1 MIAQN
6 PRFYVDTDTGQY
18 CVLSASLLLF
28 GVKHLHIPTKI
39 MEKVHAGLIR
49 RRKNLYANLQ
59 QMDKNFYV
67 LVETNPGGGF
77 RRITPANPTYN
88 HGAVREIRK
97 RFLDEIEYTMVVD
110 AVRLM
115 YQLDPSNLEISA
127 FLEYPDLTGGFKQ
140 TLLKPF
146 TESKMNLKT
155 LDHGRFFIVGGDEVA
170 K

>member
-6 PRFYVDTDTGQY
+6 PIFYVDTVTGQY
-18 CVLSASLLLF
+18 CVMSNSLYIF
-28 GVKHLHIPTKI
+28 EFKYLHIPTKI

-77 RRITPANPTYN
+77 RRITPANPTYSLD
-88 HGAVREIRK
+88 AVREIRK
-97 RFLDEIEYTMVVD
+97 RFLGEIERNMVD
-110 AVRLM
+110 AVRLV
-115 YQLDPSNLEISA
+115 YQVNPTDLKASV
-127 FLEYPDLTGGFKQ
+127 FLEYPDLNGLFKQ

-146 TESKMNLKT
+146 TGSLTNLKT
-155 LDHGRFFIVGGDEVA
+155 LDRGQFFIVGEDEVA